1 MNPYPALGPSESLQL
16 ESMFKRCGLASQD
29 WVDIPSWIVFNTVV
43 PIANPIVP
51 GLKQGIPDEGADF
64 FLRRIHTKGLN
75 AIVGTPGLPNVVMQ
89 LKLPTGRYLSSGT
102 NTQSTIAN
110 SGALYPGPLGLIKPE
125 VRCPP
130 GSQFTMD
137 FQNVTGFFQAPGNDV
152 QVTIV
157 FVGVLRYA
165 LRKTC

>member
-1 MNPYPALGPSESLQL
+1 MNPFGTQQTAQL
-16 ESMFKRCGLASQD
+16 ETMFHRCGIASQD

-43 PIANPIVP
+43 PLANPIQQ

-64 FLRRIHTKGLN
+64 FLRRIHVAGLTSTS
-75 AIVGTPGLPNVVMQ
+75 GGSPGVPQALMQ
-89 LKLPTGRYLSSGT
+89 LKFPNGRYLSSGT

-137 FQNVTGFFQAPGNDV
+137 FQNVTATFNPPGNDV
-152 QVTIV
+152 QITVI

-165 LRKTC
+165 FRKGC